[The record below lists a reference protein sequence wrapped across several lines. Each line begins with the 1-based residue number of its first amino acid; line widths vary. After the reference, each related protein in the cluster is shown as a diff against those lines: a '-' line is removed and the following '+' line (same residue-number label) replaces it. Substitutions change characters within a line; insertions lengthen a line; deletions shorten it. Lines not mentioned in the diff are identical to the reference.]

1 MDEDLTSRGYREPN
15 NGLEATNK
23 GLVPVRSLNAI
34 LPSSTT
40 SASQRS
46 NPAAKA
52 NILAMNTSQFA
63 SFAQYTP
70 PPDGPTPLPSKIKS
84 SRAWFPP
91 STEGA
96 SGSSSSYQAGGVPTF
111 GNSVS
116 ADLGAQEEGGA
127 VNQWESTCGWRV
139 DLQAASTYLL
149 GPITALLFLVIEIS
163 NDYVRFHAYQSALFS
178 IPLIAIRF
186 LLSFIFPAWFIT
198 MITLG
203 LVGGIIFMA
212 VRAYKDAN
220 QGGLARYHLPWI
232 GEIAERWVE
241 DE

>member
-1 MDEDLTSRGYREPN
+1 MGDQTRN
-15 NGLEATNK
+15 NQDFGS
-23 GLVPVRSLNAI
+23 GGVIQFAI
-34 LPSSTT
+34 SS
-40 SASQRS
+40 
-46 NPAAKA
+46 PAAA
-52 NILAMNTSQFA
+52 TPTATTNISAMNTSQFA

-70 PPDGPTPLPSKIKS
+70 PPDGPPSAPPSKIKS
-84 SRAWFPP
+84 ARAWFPS

-111 GNSVS
+111 GNSVGGG
-116 ADLGAQEEGGA
+116 ADLGIAQEEGA

-139 DLQAASTYLL
+139 DLQAASAYLL

-178 IPLIAIRF
+178 TPLIAIRF
-186 LLSFIFPAWFIT
+186 LLSFIFPAWFISI
-198 MITLG
+198 ITLG
-203 LVGGIIFMA
+203 LLGGIIFMA